1 MLLHVVAG
9 EHLRLEV
16 DGAPG
21 LDVHGEQFGPLQ
33 MLAASLALCT
43 ASVISDYA
51 TTAQFKLADV
61 VIDVHWSY
69 SEEPYR
75 IGLMH
80 MHIRIG
86 SQVPHNRRQALIR
99 AAERHCTVHN
109 TLSHGA
115 TIKTTL
121 VTPGVELA

>member
-1 MLLHVVAG
+1 MLLHVLAG
-9 EHLRLEV
+9 EHLRLEI
-16 DGAPG
+16 DGDPG

-43 ASVISDYA
+43 ASVIQDYA
-51 TTAQFKLADV
+51 ATAQFRLSDLA
-61 VIDVHWSY
+61 IDVRWSY

-80 MHIRIG
+80 TLIEVG
-86 SQVPHNRRQALIR
+86 TNVPHSRRQALIR

-109 TLSHGA
+109 TLTHGA

-121 VTPGVELA
+121 LTPGMALG

>member
-86 SQVPHNRRQALIR
+86 SQVPHNRPRR
-99 AAERHCTVHN
+99 
-109 TLSHGA
+109 
-115 TIKTTL
+115 
-121 VTPGVELA
+121 